1 MVIATMLM
9 AGMLLSLSAT
19 TDEHPAHVEQG

>member
-9 AGMLLSLSAT
+9 AGMTLSLSAT
-19 TDEHPAHVEQG
+19 TDAQPAHVEQA